1 MTVTK
6 LTLYFLF
13 SVSVLF
19 IVSVLCTFCFLR
31 TDVTCADS
39 FSWYV
44 PLKVRFIL
52 KLERNEM
59 YFLLGECKIM
69 SWIFTMSFNCLD

>member
-6 LTLYFLF
+6 LTLYVLF
-13 SVSVLF
+13 SVSVVF
-19 IVSVLCTFCFLR
+19 I
-31 TDVTCADS
+31 TCADS

-44 PLKVRFIL
+44 LLKVRFIL